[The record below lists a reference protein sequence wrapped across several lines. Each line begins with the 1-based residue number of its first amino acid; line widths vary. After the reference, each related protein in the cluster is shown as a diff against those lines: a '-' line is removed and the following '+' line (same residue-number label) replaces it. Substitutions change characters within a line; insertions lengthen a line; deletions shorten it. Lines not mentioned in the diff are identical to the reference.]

1 VVFNNSMAGVINFM
15 SRPSKPFTAVVLAG
29 DRGSED
35 PVAEAAG
42 VSCKALTPVGGRPM
56 VLRVLDTLEAA
67 REIEGVVL
75 CGPEKSAVDQEKG
88 LRLRVDSGKVRWL
101 ESETTPSSSTY
112 HAMQSLSES
121 TPVLV
126 TTADHA
132 LLTAEM
138 VDYFCSGA
146 RKRDK
151 DVVVGL
157 ALHELVTATYPET
170 KRTAIQLADGS
181 YCSCNLFGFLTPEAR
196 SVAHFWRKVESQRK
210 KTLRVIAGFGWFNL
224 LLYLLKRPSLEEGL
238 GRISRRLRL
247 RAGAVIMP
255 FPEAA
260 VDVDT
265 VNDWKLVESIVANR
279 TG

>member
-1 VVFNNSMAGVINFM
+1 
-15 SRPSKPFTAVVLAG
+15 
-29 DRGSED
+29 
-35 PVAEAAG
+35 
-42 VSCKALTPVGGRPM
+42 M
-56 VLRVLDTLEAA
+56 VLHVIDALEAA

-75 CGPEKSAVDQEKG
+75 CGPDKAAVDQEKE
-88 LRLRVDSGKVRWL
+88 LRLCVDSNRVRWL
-101 ESETTPSSSTY
+101 ESQTTPSSSTY
-112 HAMQSLSES
+112 HAMQSLSDS

-132 LLTAEM
+132 LLTEEM

-146 RKRDK
+146 RKSNK

-157 ALHELVTATYPET
+157 ALHDLITSTYPQT

-196 SVAHFWRKVESQRK
+196 GAARFWRKVESQRK
-210 KTLRVIAGFGWFNL
+210 KTLRVIAGFGWLNL
-224 LLYLLKRPSLEEGL
+224 LLYLVKPPSLEEGL
-238 GRISRRLRL
+238 GRASQRLGL
-247 RAGAVIMP
+247 TVGAVVMP

-265 VNDWKLVESIVANR
+265 VSDWKLVESILANR
-279 TG
+279 TA

>member
-1 VVFNNSMAGVINFM
+1 MTNEE
-15 SRPSKPFTAVVLAG
+15 RPFTAVVLAG
-29 DRGSED
+29 DRKPGD

-42 VSCKALTPVGGRPM
+42 VSCKSLIPVGGRPM
-56 VLRVLDTLEAA
+56 VLRVLDALEEA
-67 REIEGVVL
+67 REVESVIL
-75 CGPEKSAVDQEKG
+75 CGPHRAAIGEEEELHA
-88 LRLRVDSGKVRWL
+88 RIASGKVKWV
-101 ESETTPSSSTY
+101 ESQATPSSSTY
-112 HAMQSLSES
+112 HAMQSLPDS

-146 RKRDK
+146 RGSGK

-157 ALHELVTATYPET
+157 ALHELVTAKYPET
-170 KRTAIQLADGS
+170 KRTAIPLADGS
-181 YCSCNLFGFLTPEAR
+181 YCSCNLFGFLTFEAR
-196 SVAHFWRKVESQRK
+196 SAAHFWRKVESQRK
-210 KTLRVIAGFGWFNL
+210 KTLRVIAGFGWLNL

-238 GRISRRLRL
+238 KRISHRIGL
-247 RAGAVIMP
+247 RAGAVILP

-260 VDVDT
+260 VDVDSFS
-265 VNDWKLVESIVANR
+265 DWKLVESIVANQ

>member
-1 VVFNNSMAGVINFM
+1 M
-15 SRPSKPFTAVVLAG
+15 SRPTTPFTAVVLAG
-29 DRGSED
+29 DRSSED
-35 PVAEAAG
+35 PVARAAG
-42 VSCKALTPVGGRPM
+42 VRSKSLIPVGGTPM
-56 VLRVLDTLEAA
+56 VLRVIDALESA

-75 CGPEKSAVDQEKG
+75 CGPDKSAVDQEQE
-88 LRLRVDSGKVRWL
+88 LRLRIGSGKVKWL
-101 ESETTPSSSTY
+101 ESQTTPSSSTY
-112 HAMQSLSES
+112 YAMQSLSDS
-121 TPVLV
+121 APVLV

-138 VDYFCSGA
+138 VNYFCSGV
-146 RKRDK
+146 RKSDQ

-157 ALHELVTATYPET
+157 VLHELVTAQYPET

-196 SVAHFWRKVESQRK
+196 SAAYFWRKVESQRK
-210 KTLRVIAGFGWFNL
+210 KTLRVIAGFGWLNL
-224 LLYLLKRPSLEEGL
+224 LRYVLKRPSLEQGL
-238 GRISRRLRL
+238 GQISQRLGL
-247 RAGAVIMP
+247 RAGAVVMP

-265 VNDWKLVESIVANR
+265 VSDWKLVQSIVANR

>member
-1 VVFNNSMAGVINFM
+1 MDKPKTVFS
-15 SRPSKPFTAVVLAG
+15 AVVLAG
-29 DRGSED
+29 DRRSSD

-42 VSCKALTPVGGRPM
+42 VSCKALIPVGGRPM
-56 VLRVLDTLEAA
+56 VLRVLDALEAA
-67 REIEGVVL
+67 QEIGPVVL
-75 CGPEKSAVDQEKG
+75 CGPDKSAVDQEKE
-88 LRLRVDSGKVRWL
+88 LRLRVGSDKVRWL
-101 ESETTPSSSTY
+101 KSQPNPSSSTY
-112 HAMQSLSES
+112 HAMKSLSDS

-138 VDYFCSGA
+138 VDYFCSRA
-146 RKRDK
+146 RNSDK
-151 DVVVGL
+151 EVVVGL
-157 ALHELVTATYPET
+157 ALHELVMAKYPET

-196 SVAHFWRKVESQRK
+196 SAAHFWRKVESQRK
-210 KTLRVIAGFGWFNL
+210 KTLRVIAGFGWLNV

-238 GRISRRLRL
+238 GRISKRLGL
-247 RAGAVIMP
+247 RAGAVVMP

-265 VNDWKLVESIVANR
+265 VSDWKLVESIVANR
-279 TG
+279 NGSKAP

>member
-1 VVFNNSMAGVINFM
+1 MTNEE
-15 SRPSKPFTAVVLAG
+15 RPFTAVVLAG
-29 DRGSED
+29 DRKPGD

-42 VSCKALTPVGGRPM
+42 VNCKSLIPVGGRPM
-56 VLRVLDTLEAA
+56 VLRVLDALEEA
-67 REIEGVVL
+67 REIESVIL
-75 CGPEKSAVDQEKG
+75 CGPHRAAIGEEELHA
-88 LRLRVDSGKVRWL
+88 RIASGKVKWV
-101 ESETTPSSSTY
+101 ESQATPSSSTY
-112 HAMQSLSES
+112 HAVQSLPDS

-146 RKRDK
+146 RGSGK

-157 ALHELVTATYPET
+157 ALHELVTTKYPET
-170 KRTAIQLADGS
+170 KRTAISLADGS

-196 SVAHFWRKVESQRK
+196 SAAHFWRKVESQRK
-210 KTLRVIAGFGWFNL
+210 KTLRVIAGFGWLNL
-224 LLYLLKRPSLEEGL
+224 LRYLLKRPSLEEGL
-238 GRISRRLRL
+238 VRISQRLGL
-247 RAGAVIMP
+247 RAGAVVMP

-260 VDVDT
+260 VDVDI
-265 VNDWKLVESIVANR
+265 VSDWKLVESIVAHR

>member
-1 VVFNNSMAGVINFM
+1 
-15 SRPSKPFTAVVLAG
+15 
-29 DRGSED
+29 
-35 PVAEAAG
+35 
-42 VSCKALTPVGGRPM
+42 M
-56 VLRVLDTLEAA
+56 VLRVLDSLEAA
-67 REIEGVVL
+67 REIQEIVL
-75 CGPEKSAVDQEKG
+75 CGPNKSAVDQDKELPDRIG
-88 LRLRVDSGKVRWL
+88 SGKVRWL
-101 ESETTPSSSTY
+101 ESKATPSSSTY
-112 HAMQSLSES
+112 YAIQSLPDR

-146 RKRDK
+146 RKGDK

-157 ALHELVTATYPET
+157 ALHELVTAKYPET

-196 SVAHFWRKVESQRK
+196 SAAHFWRKVESQRK
-210 KTLRVIAGFGWFNL
+210 KTLRVIAGFGWLNL

-238 GRISRRLRL
+238 GRISQRLGL
-247 RAGAVIMP
+247 RAGAVVMP

-265 VNDWKLVESIVANR
+265 VSDWKLVESIVANR
-279 TG
+279 N

>member
-1 VVFNNSMAGVINFM
+1 M
-15 SRPSKPFTAVVLAG
+15 SGSSTLFTAVVLAG
-29 DRGSED
+29 DRSSED
-35 PVAEAAG
+35 PVARVAG
-42 VSCKALTPVGGRPM
+42 VRSKSLIPVGGTPM
-56 VLRVLDTLEAA
+56 VLRVIDALEAA
-67 REIEGVVL
+67 REIEKVIL
-75 CGPEKSAVDQEKG
+75 CGPEKSAVDQEQE

-101 ESETTPSSSTY
+101 ESKTTPSFSTH
-112 HAMQSLSES
+112 HAMQSLSDS
-121 TPVLV
+121 TLVLV

-138 VDYFCSGA
+138 VNYFCSTA
-146 RKRDK
+146 RKSNK

-157 ALHELVTATYPET
+157 ALHELVRAKYPET

-196 SVAHFWRKVESQRK
+196 SAAYFWRKVESQRK
-210 KTLRVIAGFGWFNL
+210 KTLRVIAGFGWLNL

-238 GRISRRLRL
+238 DRISQRLGL

-265 VNDWKLVESIVANR
+265 VSDWELVESIVANR

>member
-1 VVFNNSMAGVINFM
+1 M
-15 SRPSKPFTAVVLAG
+15 SRPTTPFTAVVLAG
-29 DRGSED
+29 ARGPSD

-42 VSCKALTPVGGRPM
+42 VSCKSLTPVGGRPM
-56 VLRVLDTLEAA
+56 VLRVLDALDEA
-67 REIEGVVL
+67 REIGSVIL
-75 CGPEKSAVDQEKG
+75 CGPHQSAIDQIEE
-88 LRLRVDSGKVRWL
+88 LHARIASGKVKWV
-101 ESETTPSSSTY
+101 ENQATPSSSTY
-112 HAMQSLSES
+112 QVLQSLADEI
-121 TPVLV
+121 PVLV

-146 RKRDK
+146 RGSGK

-157 ALHELVTATYPET
+157 ALHELVTAKYPET
-170 KRTAIQLADGS
+170 KRTAIPLGDGS

-196 SVAHFWRKVESQRK
+196 SAAHFWRKVESQRK
-210 KTLRVIAGFGWFNL
+210 KTLRLIAGFGWLNL
-224 LLYLLKRPSLEEGL
+224 LLYVLKRPSLEEGL
-238 GRISRRLRL
+238 ERISKRIGL
-247 RAGAVIMP
+247 RAGAVLLP

-265 VNDWKLVESIVANR
+265 FSDWKLVESIVANR

>member
-1 VVFNNSMAGVINFM
+1 M
-15 SRPSKPFTAVVLAG
+15 SGPTTAFTAVVLAG
-29 DRGSED
+29 YRSSGD
-35 PVAEAAG
+35 PVARVAG
-42 VSCKALTPVGGRPM
+42 VSSKSLIPVGGTPM
-56 VLRVLDTLEAA
+56 VLRVIDALEAA

-75 CGPEKSAVDQEKG
+75 CGPDKSAVDQEKE
-88 LRLRVDSGKVRWL
+88 LRLRIGSGKVRWL
-101 ESETTPSSSTY
+101 ESENTPSSSTY
-112 HAMQSLSES
+112 HAMKSLSVS

-146 RKRDK
+146 RKSDK

-157 ALHELVTATYPET
+157 TLHELVTAQYPET

-196 SVAHFWRKVESQRK
+196 SAALFWRKVESQRK
-210 KTLRVIAGFGWFNL
+210 KTLRVIAGFGWLNL

-238 GRISRRLRL
+238 GRISQRLGL
-247 RAGAVIMP
+247 RAGAVVMP
-255 FPEAA
+255 FPDAA

-265 VNDWKLVESIVANR
+265 VSDWKLVESILANR

>member
-1 VVFNNSMAGVINFM
+1 
-15 SRPSKPFTAVVLAG
+15 
-29 DRGSED
+29 
-35 PVAEAAG
+35 
-42 VSCKALTPVGGRPM
+42 
-56 VLRVLDTLEAA
+56 
-67 REIEGVVL
+67 
-75 CGPEKSAVDQEKG
+75 
-88 LRLRVDSGKVRWL
+88 
-101 ESETTPSSSTY
+101 
-112 HAMQSLSES
+112 MQFLSDS

-138 VDYFCSGA
+138 VDYFCSAA
-146 RKRDK
+146 RKNGK

-157 ALHELVTATYPET
+157 ALHELVTTKYPET

-196 SVAHFWRKVESQRK
+196 SAAHFWRKVESQRK
-210 KTLRVIAGFGWFNL
+210 KTLRVIAGFGWLNL
-224 LLYLLKRPSLEEGL
+224 LRYLLKRPSLEEGL
-238 GRISRRLRL
+238 DRISQRLGL
-247 RAGAVIMP
+247 RAGAVVMP

-279 TG
+279 TTSPDIP

>member
-1 VVFNNSMAGVINFM
+1 M
-15 SRPSKPFTAVVLAG
+15 SRLSTPFTAVVLAG
-29 DRGSED
+29 DRSSED
-35 PVAEAAG
+35 PVARVAG
-42 VSCKALTPVGGRPM
+42 VPSKSLIPVGGRPM
-56 VLRVLDTLEAA
+56 VLRVIDALEAA
-67 REIEGVVL
+67 REIKRVIL
-75 CGPEKSAVDQEKG
+75 CGPDKSAVDQEQE
-88 LRLRVDSGKVRWL
+88 LRFRVDSGKVKWL
-101 ESETTPSSSTY
+101 ESQTSPSSSAH
-112 HAMQSLSES
+112 HALQSLSDS
-121 TPVLV
+121 TLVFV

-138 VDYFCSGA
+138 VDYFCSTA
-146 RKRDK
+146 RKCNR

-157 ALHELVTATYPET
+157 ALHGLVRAKYPET

-196 SVAHFWRKVESQRK
+196 SAAHFWRKVESQRK
-210 KTLRVIAGFGWFNL
+210 KTLRVIAGFGWLNL
-224 LLYLLKRPSLEEGL
+224 LLYLLKRPSLGEGL
-238 GRISRRLRL
+238 DRISQRLGL

-265 VNDWKLVESIVANR
+265 VSDWELVESIVVNR